1 MQEKSWF
8 GYCAR
13 FFALLFLASV
23 AHWKQVCRGYAEMRV
38 FPFGKV
44 VIQSVR
50 PAELST
56 CRTVVQGMIVE
67 IFDDHSLGAT
77 FSMAQIEG
85 QKASFSGWR
94 YPKPL
99 RHILGRTSVTK
110 VLLRPAFPFSLNT
123 REVSKIYAVLALLHH
138 VTDKTD
144 TAMWR

>member
-1 MQEKSWF
+1 
-8 GYCAR
+8 
-13 FFALLFLASV
+13 
-23 AHWKQVCRGYAEMRV
+23 MRV
-38 FPFGKV
+38 FPFGEV

-50 PAELST
+50 SAELST
-56 CRTVVQGMIVE
+56 CRAVVQGMIVE

-123 REVSKIYAVLALLHH
+123 REIGKIYAFLALLHH